1 MKRVVLTIVDF
12 FKNLFTAKKKI
23 AKVEVTFT
31 ESEPSKLE
39 EEVEQELK
47 DLFCKS
53 KDFETKD
60 ISLEIQDV
68 TTETDQVIVHEYI
81 QQSKE
86 WSNKKR
92 NKITVANKD
101 YMLTDKQLFFYVQ
114 FASSKQPLHG
124 NKVAREF
131 VYNIS
136 IGYSDDE
143 FKAIPKNKF
152 KIFSHKETMVG
163 LLKNGLLKEVSK
175 NTFEAIK

>member
-1 MKRVVLTIVDF
+1 MTVWQWLKSLFIKKEYKTQETIKDE
-12 FKNLFTAKKKI
+12 APEI
-23 AKVEVTFT
+23 
-31 ESEPSKLE
+31 LE
-39 EEVEQELK
+39 F
-47 DLFCKS
+47 DDNIPFCKS

-60 ISLEIQDV
+60 ISSQIQDV

-86 WSNKKR
+86 WSNKRR
-92 NKITVANKD
+92 NKITVASKD
-101 YMLTDKQLFFYVQ
+101 YLLTDKQLFFYLQ
-114 FASSKQPLHG
+114 FASSQQPLHG

-131 VYNIS
+131 VYHIS

-152 KIFSHKETMVG
+152 KIFSHKETMAG